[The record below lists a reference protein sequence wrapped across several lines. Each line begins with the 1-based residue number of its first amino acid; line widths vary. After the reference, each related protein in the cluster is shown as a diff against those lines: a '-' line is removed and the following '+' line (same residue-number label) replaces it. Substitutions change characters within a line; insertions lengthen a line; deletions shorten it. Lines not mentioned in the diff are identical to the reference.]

1 MPNAAM
7 FSGLAAALTVVPSQ
21 ATASSPPIWDH
32 GARHGGSTG
41 HSRQNSSSSGLSP
54 SRRRTFVSPVVAGT
68 CHPAAASAARSPV
81 TSSLTTSA
89 YGLSLNRHNPS
100 TKNTPTRSGST
111 RNRGRRGSPPA
122 AATSATSPAVTNRDS
137 TPTPT
142 PARIFPRLDDHQ
154 PAMPP

>member
-1 MPNAAM
+1 M

-68 CHPAAASAARSPV
+68 CHPVAASAARSPV

-111 RNRGRRGSPPA
+111 RNRGRG
-122 AATSATSPAVTNRDS
+122 
-137 TPTPT
+137 
-142 PARIFPRLDDHQ
+142 PRWKVSRPH
-154 PAMPP
+154 PEPNTV